1 MTTAQSL
8 PRKRPALVW
17 VISILT
23 FLEIAWTLLTFYV
36 VWSGKVLLTPEAQ
49 SYFDRLTPVSY
60 AICFGGAAFSLLAAV
75 ALLMLRKIAVP
86 LFVIVLALSLASL
99 TWEVST
105 NGWADAVDGT
115 GLVVTALLS
124 GLEVAACLYAWHLAR
139 RGVLR

>member
-1 MTTAQSL
+1 
-8 PRKRPALVW
+8 
-17 VISILT
+17 
-23 FLEIAWTLLTFYV
+23 
-36 VWSGKVLLTPEAQ
+36 
-49 SYFDRLTPVSY
+49 
-60 AICFGGAAFSLLAAV
+60 
-75 ALLMLRKIAVP
+75 
-86 LFVIVLALSLASL
+86 VIVLALSLASL